1 MKNNIKFG
9 LISIFAVSADTAS
22 ADYILDVPA
31 VAVPGSSW
39 SFRDINTTNSGTQ
52 ANSWASIEDGAL
64 VFKTDSTV
72 DSNGVSA
79 GVQTFSRWGGTSFS
93 DRVARFDY
101 ILDGGGLMLVK
112 AVLVN
117 GQSVMITPNYAGG
130 STAAATRLLNQGLN
144 NPIKVNRTGDV
155 NVGYPWQYVDA
166 DYILDGNQI
175 NVWVNYD
182 NSKKQ
187 VTFRTADT
195 IDANGNWAGNRI
207 VNSFGSTSS
216 PANQPSEV
224 YTINGKIFAVTTASA
239 YGSTK
244 IVLTPNFNP
253 SQTLQPILP
262 EIPAI

>member
-1 MKNNIKFG
+1 MNINLKFG
-9 LISIFAVSADTAS
+9 LISLVAVTAATAS

-31 VAVPGSSW
+31 AAVPGTSW
-39 SFRDINTTNSGTQ
+39 SFRDINSTNSGTQ
-52 ANSWASIEDGAL
+52 ANSWASIEDGAI
-64 VFKTDSTV
+64 VFKTDSTI
-72 DSNGVSA
+72 DGNGVNA
-79 GVQTFSRWGGTSFS
+79 GVQIFSRWGGNNFS

-101 ILDGGGLMLVK
+101 ILDGGGLMMVK

-117 GQSVMITPNYAGG
+117 GQSVMVTPNYSGG
-130 STAAATRLLNQGLN
+130 AVAPSTRLQNQGLGN
-144 NPIKVNRTGDV
+144 SIKVNRTGDV

-166 DYILDGNQI
+166 DYILDGNQV

-207 VNSFGSTSS
+207 VNSFGSNAS
-216 PANQPSEV
+216 PASQPSEV
-224 YTINGKIFAVTTASA
+224 YTVNGKIFAVTTASA

-262 EIPAI
+262 EVPAI

>member
-1 MKNNIKFG
+1 MKTTFKFG
-9 LISIFAVSADTAS
+9 LISILAVTAATAS

-31 VAVPGSSW
+31 AAVAGTSW
-39 SFRDINTTNSGTQ
+39 SFRDINSTNSGTQ

-72 DSNGVSA
+72 DSNGVNA
-79 GVQTFSRWGGTSFS
+79 GTQIFSRWGGTSFA

-117 GQSVMITPNYAGG
+117 GSSVMVTPNYSGG
-130 STAAATRLLNQGLN
+130 ATATATRLTNQGLN

-175 NVWVNYD
+175 NVWVAYD
-182 NSKKQ
+182 HSKKQ
-187 VTFRTADT
+187 VTFRTSDT
-195 IDANGNWAGNRI
+195 IDTNGNAAGTRI
-207 VNSFGSTSS
+207 VNLFGSKDS

-224 YTINGKIFAVTTASA
+224 YTVNGKIFAVTTASA

-262 EIPAI
+262 EVPAI